1 MAILQGDPYFK
12 PGKPKERTCM
22 LPCTFLLMLLLLFL
36 FLLLCTLPCVL
47 LFSGFECWIE
57 NRTVYAPESGGRT
70 EVKINPKDSVELPV
84 GEYLFKT
91 LYGDKMCGY
100 FVNVKGE

>member
-1 MAILQGDPYFK
+1 MYSASFTFYGHSS
-12 PGKPKERTCM
+12 GKPPFKNLENPLYVR
-22 LPCTFLLMLLLLFL
+22 LLL
-36 FLLLCTLPCVL
+36 
-47 LFSGFECWIE
+47 SGFECWME
-57 NRTVYAPESGGRT
+57 NSTVYAPESGGKA

-100 FVNVKGE
+100 FVNVKGEGLIMTYI

>member
-1 MAILQGDPYFK
+1 M
-12 PGKPKERTCM
+12 
-22 LPCTFLLMLLLLFL
+22 
-36 FLLLCTLPCVL
+36 
-47 LFSGFECWIE
+47 E
-57 NRTVYAPESGGRT
+57 NSTVYAPQSGGRA

-100 FVNVKGE
+100 FVNVKGEGLIMTYIIYTIQGSLLLLTIGQPMTHHN